1 MEKKYINKL
10 LILCVIVLVQYAT
23 AVAQKGEVPTS
34 LVTAKILDD
43 NNNPVTNIVVTSF
56 VAKNKAV
63 TDVDGKFKI
72 NVAAGST
79 DHLYIAARGY
89 KPLVIKI
96 ENGLLNDSLLKLKPE
111 LIIDGERELEFPYQK
126 MTMDRSVSSSTYVSG
141 EELSTYPTTVF
152 LEALSGRVPGM
163 VVEQN
168 SATPGAESIFVSVR
182 GVAASTYIDGVLRDA
197 SDLSVDE
204 VEGVHVIRDLAGRA
218 ILGLSGTNP
227 VIWITTKKGIS
238 YKHEINASA
247 SVGINTPVGLPEYLD
262 AYDYATLVNEG
273 RNNDGLSSIYS
284 SAVLDAYKN
293 NTDPIKYPNIDYQDE
308 YVKKRSM
315 FRKANVNF
323 RGGDENVNY
332 FSMLDYIG
340 TDGLEAV
347 GQDMKYNRY
356 KIRGNVNIRMNDWL
370 KMNVNLSAVYGKR
383 KYANDGSGAEP
394 YDMFYDMFNM
404 PSNAHPISYEDKL
417 IISDNYPTNI
427 TNELKYSGYAESAQF
442 NTQNS
447 ADLIINLGNVL
458 KGLTFKTSAAFDVNN
473 MITNN
478 KGGTADLFRLI
489 DNNGELDVERIVEA
503 QVDPNL
509 SEGGNNYLRRTS
521 ANGQFTYDRT
531 FDKHAL
537 TMNASYFQLL
547 EEIRNTS
554 ANYQPLK
561 RQDLGFRANYAYD
574 GKYVAE
580 VDLSYTGSMFLKED
594 NRFDLYPTFGAG
606 WIMSKEDFLADSRV
620 VDYLK
625 LYSSYGKMGI
635 EYVGLAGFNS
645 YYLFETLWQQQ
656 GTWESGIEGNK
667 GNAVNIYNIMQAGS
681 SDFELP
687 VVQFFNV
694 GIQSNLFDNKL
705 AFEANYYSRKETK
718 HFSLKQYETP
728 SLYGGYDFLPASNFG
743 ERKYWGIDGLIQY
756 SDKIGDFKYS
766 IGANATYN
774 RGKIVVIDEPLALE
788 EYRKMSGKEM
798 DNIWGLQSEG
808 LFQSEEEIESRVVSQ
823 SWGALQPG
831 DIKYSDYNNDN
842 VVDEKDRHDLGEHSP
857 RIYYGVNLA
866 LEYKGVGLKVIGT
879 GRMDGKMSYLNS
891 PYFTVMGTSS
901 NYTKPMLD
909 RYPYT
914 NDYPRLTVQSTNNYQ
929 SSSYWLKDAS
939 YFMLKNIEL
948 SYTLP
953 KISSRKILM
962 DEFKIFVQGKNLFTV
977 SDLTKYGLHP
987 ENLYAGISGYPLLR
1001 TVTVGFTCKF

>member
-10 LILCVIVLVQYAT
+10 LILLVAFMGHYVSS
-23 AVAQKGEVPTS
+23 VAQKEELPTS
-34 LVTAKILDD
+34 LVTAKIIDD
-43 NNNPVTNIVVTSF
+43 HNNPVSNVVVNSF
-56 VAKNKAV
+56 VAKHTAV
-63 TDVDGKFKI
+63 TDEEGKFTIK
-72 NVAAGST
+72 VAAGSL
-79 DHLYIAARGY
+79 DHLYVDEKGY
-89 KPLVIKI
+89 KPFVIEI
-96 ENGLLNDSLLKLKPE
+96 DNGLLKDTLLTISNEKL
-111 LIIDGERELEFPYQK
+111 IDGERELSFPYQD
-126 MTMDRSVSSSTYVSG
+126 MTMNRSVSATTYISG
-141 EELSTYPTTVF
+141 EELNTYPTTIF

-163 VVEQN
+163 IVEQN
-168 SATPGAESIFVSVR
+168 SATPGGESVSVTVR

-197 SDLSVDE
+197 SDLSVEE
-204 VEGVHVIRDLAGRA
+204 VESVHVIRDLAGRA
-218 ILGLSGTNP
+218 MLGLSGTNP
-227 VIWITTKKGIS
+227 VIWITTKKGIT
-238 YKHEINASA
+238 YKHEINATA
-247 SVGINTPVGLPEYLD
+247 SVGISTPVGLPEYLD
-262 AYDYATLVNEG
+262 AYDYATLVNEA
-273 RNNDGLSSIYS
+273 RDNDGLSAIYS
-284 SAVLDAYKN
+284 PEAISAYQNNSNPVL
-293 NTDPIKYPNIDYQDE
+293 YPNIDYQDE
-308 YVKKRSM
+308 YIKKQAM
-315 FRKANVNF
+315 FRKANLNF
-323 RGGDENVNY
+323 RGGDKNVNY
-332 FSMLDYIG
+332 FSMLDYVG

-347 GQDMKYNRY
+347 GQDTKYNRY
-356 KIRGNVNIRMNDWL
+356 KIRGNVNIRLNDWL

-383 KYANDGSGAEP
+383 KYANEGSGATP
-394 YDMFYDMFNM
+394 YDMFLQMFM
-404 PSNAHPISYEDKL
+404 TPSNAHPIVYDNKL

-427 TNELKYSGYAESAQF
+427 TNELKYSGYAERAEF

-447 ADLIINLGNVL
+447 ADLMIDLGNVV
-458 KGLTFKTSAAFDVNN
+458 KGLSFKASTAFDVNN

-478 KGGTADLFRLI
+478 KGGTADLYRLI

-521 ANGQFTYDRT
+521 ANGQLTYDRT

-580 VDLSYTGSMFLKED
+580 LDLSYTGSMFLKEND
-594 NRFDLYPTFGAG
+594 RFDLYPTFGAG
-606 WIMSKEDFLADSRV
+606 WIISEENFMADSKV

-625 LYSSYGKMGI
+625 LYSSFGEMGI
-635 EYVGLAGFNS
+635 EYVGLSGFNS

-656 GTWESGIEGNK
+656 GTWQSGIEGNK
-667 GNAVNIYNIMQAGS
+667 GSAVNVYNIMQPGS

-687 VVQFFNV
+687 KVQFFNI

-728 SLYGGYDFLPASNFG
+728 SLYGGYDFLPASNYG
-743 ERKYWGIDGLIQY
+743 EREYWGIDGLIQY
-756 SDKIGDFKYS
+756 SDKIGDLKYTL
-766 IGANATYN
+766 GVNATYN
-774 RGKIVVIDEPLALE
+774 RGKFVVIDEPLALE
-788 EYRKMSGKEM
+788 EYRKMSGKEI
-798 DNIWGLQSEG
+798 DNFYGLDAEG
-808 LFQSEEEIESRVVSQ
+808 LFQSDTEINSRGVSQ
-823 SWGALQPG
+823 SWGELQPG
-831 DIKYSDYNNDN
+831 DIRYADYNEDD
-842 VVDEKDRHDLGEHSP
+842 VVDEKDMHDLGEHAP
-857 RIYYGVNLA
+857 RIHYGVNLA

-891 PYFTVMGTSS
+891 PYFAIMGTNT

-909 RYPYT
+909 RYPHT

-953 KISSRKILM
+953 RLTSRKILM
-962 DEFKIFVQGKNLFTV
+962 DDCKIFVQGKNLFTV

-987 ENLYAGISGYPLLR
+987 ENPYAGLEGYPLLK